1 MRSTSMSRSSAP
13 VDVSGGRA
21 RRPRHHPHPRRVVGA
36 GGAREKPARGAA
48 ERRAM
53 HGRRQR
59 RAAMQYTREPCKR
72 GATRNARVASS
83 RRTGHRRRQIHC
95 VYLRWPAV
103 AGVKRPIARQQAAR
117 AGRVEDGG
125 VLGHAR
131 ALEVHGADLVHNS
144 SVSSAS
150 GRHTLS
156 SVKPAPSV
164 GCRCAGSAAL
174 ALDRVRVQL
183 HCRMWRHLVQCATS
197 RPEDIIVHDCRRRKR
212 LWINNHHSTPRYN
225 FGVTSSLRAAGHPA
239 GPPGERRV

>member
-1 MRSTSMSRSSAP
+1 MARLREGVARIFDPVAAGPPCVRGCIKHGRGILRGRVRKRTGMSRSMSRSRTSMRSTSMSRSSAP

-131 ALEVHGADLVHNS
+131 VLEVS
-144 SVSSAS
+144 RCRSA
-150 GRHTLS
+150 
-156 SVKPAPSV
+156 
-164 GCRCAGSAAL
+164 
-174 ALDRVRVQL
+174 
-183 HCRMWRHLVQCATS
+183 
-197 RPEDIIVHDCRRRKR
+197 
-212 LWINNHHSTPRYN
+212 
-225 FGVTSSLRAAGHPA
+225 
-239 GPPGERRV
+239 